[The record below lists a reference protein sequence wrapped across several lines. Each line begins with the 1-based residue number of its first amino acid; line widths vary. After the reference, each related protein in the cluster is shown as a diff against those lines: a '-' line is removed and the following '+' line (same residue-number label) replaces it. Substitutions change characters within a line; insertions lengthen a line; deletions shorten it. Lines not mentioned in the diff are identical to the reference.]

1 MSAEELLAA
10 LEADEMGRLRWKLC
24 RLFGVAPW
32 SGLGRSLTD
41 TMCLQLAGQWV
52 LDQREQSRGA
62 ENPAFDWEKFRKRKG
77 EAT

>member
-32 SGLGRSLTD
+32 SG
-41 TMCLQLAGQWV
+41 
-52 LDQREQSRGA
+52 
-62 ENPAFDWEKFRKRKG
+62 
-77 EAT
+77 